1 MHSKQILPIFLA
13 VAGLAGCM
21 APPASVL
28 PQDNTK
34 YSVAST
40 DKFVLL
46 DAPTAASVDCTGLQE
61 RTLADGRLEIV
72 ADVKNRVKGFIQVQ
86 VQCVFEDPQGFA
98 VGDPAPWRTINLPES
113 STEAVRWVSL
123 NPQARKYS
131 IRVQCSARVH

>member
-1 MHSKQILPIFLA
+1 MPTKQIVPLFIAAAFA
-13 VAGLAGCM
+13 ALAGCM

-34 YSVAST
+34 YSVANT

-46 DAPTAASVDCTGLQE
+46 DPPTAASVDCTGLQE
-61 RTLADGRLEIV
+61 RTLGDGRLEIV

-86 VQCVFEDPQGFA
+86 VQCVFEDAQSFA
-98 VGDPAPWRTINLPES
+98 IGDPAPWRTIDLPES

-123 NPQARKYS
+123 NTLAKKYS
-131 IRVQCSARVH
+131 IRVKLVR